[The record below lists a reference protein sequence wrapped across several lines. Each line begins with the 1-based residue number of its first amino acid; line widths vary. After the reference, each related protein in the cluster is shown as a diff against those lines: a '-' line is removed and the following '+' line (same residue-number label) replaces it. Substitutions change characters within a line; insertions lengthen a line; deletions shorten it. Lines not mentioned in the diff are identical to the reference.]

1 MTEEKRTKYCDKCW
15 WYVEADHRRMIG
27 HCWNG
32 GVPVTSVTA
41 EFVCKYFT
49 EEDPRKDSK
58 YEYNKNQRD
67 GKA

>member
-1 MTEEKRTKYCDKCW
+1 
-15 WYVEADHRRMIG
+15 MIG